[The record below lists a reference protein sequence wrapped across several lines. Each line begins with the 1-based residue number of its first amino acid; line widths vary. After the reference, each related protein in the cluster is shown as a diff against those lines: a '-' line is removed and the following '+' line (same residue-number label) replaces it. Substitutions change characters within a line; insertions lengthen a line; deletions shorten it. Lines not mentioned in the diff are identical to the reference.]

1 MSFST
6 SHPPDEYSTML
17 SKSSF
22 NQNGGFKN
30 SINKK
35 SENEKGCKKCKE
47 KRASGILA
55 DSTVGLKVFISKP
68 PWLSL

>member
-35 SENEKGCKKCKE
+35 SENEKGCKKC
-47 KRASGILA
+47 
-55 DSTVGLKVFISKP
+55 
-68 PWLSL
+68 